1 MTSTERIQVTYTSG
15 RCVLVIADVTVDDE
29 AEYKCEARNEVGVA
43 STWMQLVVESKR
55 HVAARVPELKSRVPE
70 LESRVPKLE
79 SRVPDLES
87 RALFAC
93 TQQLHVRMACKHYM
107 LLSFASHFHLP
118 YMHLSSQI

>member
-29 AEYKCEARNEVGVA
+29 AEYKCEARNDVGVA

-70 LESRVPKLE
+70 LESRV
-79 SRVPDLES
+79 
-87 RALFAC
+87 LFAC
-93 TQQLHVRMACKHYM
+93 TQQLHVRMACKQYM
-107 LLSFASHFHLP
+107 VLSFALVFHP
-118 YMHLSSQI
+118 QNMHLHVNSQI

>member
-1 MTSTERIQVTYTSG
+1 MTSTQRIQVTYTSG

-29 AEYKCEARNEVGVA
+29 AEYKCEARNDVGVA

-55 HVAARVPELKSRVPE
+55 HVTARVPE
-70 LESRVPKLE
+70 LESRVPE
-79 SRVPDLES
+79 LES

-93 TQQLHVRMACKHYM
+93 TQQLHVRMACKHNM

>member
-55 HVAARVPELKSRVPE
+55 HVAARVPELKSRVSE
-70 LESRVPKLE
+70 LE